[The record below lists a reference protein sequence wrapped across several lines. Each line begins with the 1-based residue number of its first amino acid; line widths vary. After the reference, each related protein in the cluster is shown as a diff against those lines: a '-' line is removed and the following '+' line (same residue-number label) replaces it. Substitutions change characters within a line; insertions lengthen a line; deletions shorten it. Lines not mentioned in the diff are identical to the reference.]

1 MLGLYWDNG
10 KEAGNS
16 ACWAF
21 GFYVVGK
28 ESQVNFLR
36 ACGEFFVV
44 YRNNGSVATMRKA
57 CHVLGVLHPGIIS
70 SPLIST
76 QDPQDADGDW
86 VAVKLKLSYHNGYI

>member
-10 KEAGNS
+10 KENANS

-21 GFYVVGK
+21 GFYVVVK
-28 ESQVNFLR
+28 ESQVIFLR
-36 ACGEFFVV
+36 ACGDYVV
-44 YRNNGSVATMRKA
+44 RNNGSVATMRKA
-57 CHVLGVLHPGIIS
+57 CHVLGVLHPGIMS

-86 VAVKLKLSYHNGYI
+86 VAVKLKLSYRNGYIW